1 MAEVAIRLLPDAE
14 PAAAW
19 ELALA
24 EGDDVRVLRDDESF
38 GFATDGAAG
47 SFAESAGWETLAAK
61 YGCTDGDGVYPVWLD
76 RSGSGKLVSVVI
88 SSGCLPDPRILRPA
102 H

>member
-38 GFATDGAAG
+38 GFATDGAAVARSPG
-47 SFAESAGWETLAAK
+47 SWS
-61 YGCTDGDGVYPVWLD
+61 P
-76 RSGSGKLVSVVI
+76 
-88 SSGCLPDPRILRPA
+88 
-102 H
+102 